1 MDVITTTKALA
12 QACDAMR
19 KADFVAVDT
28 EFMRESTY
36 WPKLCLV
43 QAAGGDVEAVIDP
56 LAEGLDLAPLVALMH
71 EPVLKVFHA
80 ARQDLEIFFHLA
92 QRVPAPIFDVQVA
105 AAALGLGDSIAYDA
119 LVRSLLK
126 REVDKSSRYTDWAR
140 RPLSDRQLAYA
151 LSDVTHL
158 RDLFPRLRDM
168 LERRGRSDWVAEEML
183 DLGAESTYALIPED
197 AWRRLKLRKTNAA
210 YLAALKT
217 AAEWREH
224 EAQERDV
231 PRQRV
236 LKDDALYE
244 IALQRPATAEEL
256 ARLRAVPNGFERS
269 RAGKSLIDA
278 IAPAIKDPE
287 GYAPEPPKFSAAPP
301 GIGPTIDLLK
311 VLLRVQAEAHAVA
324 PRLIATVSDLELI
337 AARDDADVAALKGW
351 RREVFGEAALKLKH
365 GDCAL
370 RLKRGRVVIEDAG
383 PR

>member
-19 KADFVAVDT
+19 KAEFVAVDT

-56 LAEGLDLAPLVALMH
+56 LAEGLDLAPLLELMH
-71 EPVLKVFHA
+71 DTDVLKVFHA
-80 ARQDLEIFFHLA
+80 ARQDLEIFYHLS
-92 QRVPAPIFDVQVA
+92 QKVPAPIFDVQVA

-158 RDLFPRLRDM
+158 RDLFPRLREM
-168 LERRGRSDWVAEEML
+168 LDKRGRSDWVAEEML
-183 DLGAESTYALIPED
+183 DLGADSTYALIPED
-197 AWRRLKLRKTNAA
+197 AWKRLKLRKTNAP
-210 YLAALKT
+210 YLAALKA

-224 EAQERDV
+224 EAQERDI

-244 IALQRPATAEEL
+244 IALQRPASAEEL
-256 ARLRAVPNGFERS
+256 GRLRAVPNGFERS
-269 RAGKSLIDA
+269 RAGKTLVDA
-278 IAPAIKDPE
+278 ITPAIKDPAAH
-287 GYAPEPPKFSAAPP
+287 APDPPKFTPAPP

-324 PRLIATVSDLELI
+324 PRLIGTVSDLELI
-337 AARDDADVAALKGW
+337 AARDDADVPALKGW
-351 RREVFGEAALKLKH
+351 RREVFGEAALKLKR
-365 GDCAL
+365 GESAL
-370 RLKRGRVVIEDAG
+370 RLKRGRVTIEDAG
-383 PR
+383 